1 MSGERLKVHWDF
13 SLNSKKSSKCRHVS
27 QKRKDMKIND
37 LRKMIDILIEKTDV
51 TEKSEVFV
59 HSSEDRS
66 YWPVVAIEYD
76 DRRIYI
82 VAE

>member
-1 MSGERLKVHWDF
+1 
-13 SLNSKKSSKCRHVS
+13 
-27 QKRKDMKIND
+27 MKIND